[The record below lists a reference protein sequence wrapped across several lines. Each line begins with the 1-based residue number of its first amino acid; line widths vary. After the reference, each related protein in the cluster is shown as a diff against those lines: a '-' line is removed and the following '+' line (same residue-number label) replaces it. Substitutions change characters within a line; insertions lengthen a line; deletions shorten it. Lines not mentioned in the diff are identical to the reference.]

1 MVGVDTLR
9 RSVASRPRGR
19 APIGFPNWD
28 EQSQVV
34 RNDAGELAS
43 LKKVLLERRQQRKA
57 EKRRAKQ
64 LARAMGVISAE
75 ATRAPPHPVH
85 PHCTLRS
92 LSISVP
98 PSCADDRGGFILDE
112 APPDQSEAGDFVDA
126 TALRYL
132 HADQRRQRRRNMA
145 GRTGRR
151 GRPIDAN
158 SRRQQE
164 LAPRAAAGSTAA
176 RRGRPVYPQRQ
187 QELAERAARREAR
200 QAEQRCVTPCYS
212 QSSECVRE

>member
-75 ATRAPPHPVH
+75 ATRARPLPVH

-112 APPDQSEAGDFVDA
+112 APPINLKRATSWTRQRCATSTPISAASDGETWLGAQAGVGGPSMLTRA
-126 TALRYL
+126 ASKSSRRALL
-132 HADQRRQRRRNMA
+132 QARQRRDVG
-145 GRTGRR
+145 GRSTRSASKSWQSAQR
-151 GRPIDAN
+151 G
-158 SRRQQE
+158 
-164 LAPRAAAGSTAA
+164 A
-176 RRGRPVYPQRQ
+176 RRGRR
-187 QELAERAARREAR
+187 
-200 QAEQRCVTPCYS
+200 
-212 QSSECVRE
+212 SSGV